1 MLRAAAIA
9 LMLAVAFPA
18 AANDIGCT
26 SADETVRL
34 TLSLGTAN
42 TLDIK
47 AIALAI
53 GDETWSSDA
62 ATQPGGA
69 IHAVQAFENL
79 NMLLVDL
86 ADAPGGTPFA
96 WLRAYATS
104 ENGYYASGG
113 VFAFAG
119 KGAWVVDCSDRE

>member
-1 MLRAAAIA
+1 M
-9 LMLAVAFPA
+9 MLAAAFPA
-18 AANDIGCT
+18 AANDIVCT
-26 SADETVRL
+26 SVDEAVRL

-53 GDETWSSDA
+53 GDEAWSSDTA
-62 ATQPGGA
+62 ARPGAA

-79 NMLLVDL
+79 NMLLMDF

-119 KGAWVVDCSDRE
+119 KGAWVLDCSDRE